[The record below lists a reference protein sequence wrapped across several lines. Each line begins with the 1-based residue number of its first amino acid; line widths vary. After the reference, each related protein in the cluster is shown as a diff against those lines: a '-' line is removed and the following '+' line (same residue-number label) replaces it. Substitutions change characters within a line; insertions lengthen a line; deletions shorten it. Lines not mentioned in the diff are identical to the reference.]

1 MRCQLFVIIFSM
13 SITKRV
19 NENMVLILSSYNN
32 TLPIPGREISYT
44 EKEKVAIRPA
54 CIALSGFHYKMHSLL
69 IRQFPFKNRQGVFFQ
84 RRGSTVPS
92 IPYAAP
98 WLP

>member
-1 MRCQLFVIIFSM
+1 
-13 SITKRV
+13 
-19 NENMVLILSSYNN
+19 MVLILSSYNN
-32 TLPIPGREISYT
+32 TLSVPRREISYT
-44 EKEKVAIRPA
+44 EMEKVAICPA
-54 CIALSGFHYKMHSLL
+54 CIALSGFYYKMRSLL

-84 RRGSTVPS
+84 RRGSTVLS